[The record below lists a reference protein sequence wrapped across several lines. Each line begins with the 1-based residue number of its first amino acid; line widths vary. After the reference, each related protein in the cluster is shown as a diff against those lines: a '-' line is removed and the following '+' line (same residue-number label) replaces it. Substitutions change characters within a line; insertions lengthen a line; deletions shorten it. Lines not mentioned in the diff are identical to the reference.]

1 MMHGLQRGNT
11 NSIVIIFLL
20 FFYCFFV
27 IAFDIAIDIEV
38 VIAIEVLFLNHQ
50 STTCMPTGRSVLRKA
65 PPEGTRG

>member
-1 MMHGLQRGNT
+1 
-11 NSIVIIFLL
+11 L